1 MFTGLIET
9 TGTFESL
16 ARTSGA
22 AAGPSGAAA
31 RLALRVPNDFAPG
44 RPGESICVNG
54 VCLTAVEI
62 SPGALEMDVLEETL
76 SRTNL
81 GALARGQRVN
91 LERALTPS
99 SRLGGHL
106 VTGHVD
112 DTATVLRRRKQ
123 GADWV
128 FDIGLDAKWMPFVA
142 PKGSIAVDGI
152 SLTVVDT
159 AEASFTV
166 HVIPH
171 TFEHTTLGDRAEG
184 GRVNI
189 EVDLLARYIANF
201 LRRTGPEAAEGA
213 RDSSLTKDF
222 LTEHGF
228 A

>member
-1 MFTGLIET
+1 MFTGLLET
-9 TGTFESL
+9 TGPL
-16 ARTSGA
+16 AGLTR
-22 AAGPSGAAA
+22 PSGTAA

-44 RPGESICVNG
+44 RPGDSICVNG

-62 SPGALEMDVLEETL
+62 RPGALEMDILEETL

-81 GALARGQRVN
+81 GGLAHGERVN

-99 SRLGGHL
+99 GRLGGHI

-128 FDIGLDAKWMPFVA
+128 FEIGLDAKWMPFVA

-152 SLTVVDT
+152 SLTVVEA

-171 TFEHTTLGDRAEG
+171 TFEHTTLGDRPDGA
-184 GRVNI
+184 RVNI

-201 LRRTGPEAAEGA
+201 LRRTGPGPAEGA
-213 RDSSLTKDF
+213 HEHTLTKDF